1 MVRRPAPL
9 SLIAFALVAVAP
21 ALAFFSGGYFEGPR
35 LVAAIATWALA
46 AAAVLAAPDLRALRG
61 VAAVALAAL
70 AALSAWTALSIT
82 WAPLDQPAVDALERV
97 LLYLAACA
105 AAVLLFADRERA
117 RWLAPVTALGV
128 LVVIGYGVLAR
139 MLPDIVEVT
148 KTITAGGRLD
158 QPLTYWNA
166 EGALAAMGLVL
177 CLHLAGDRTRPDAL
191 RAAASAAAVPL
202 GLGVYL
208 TFSRGVLSALAVG
221 LLVLAVLAPTW
232 AQLRAGALALEAA
245 VLASVAASLLP
256 AVQAGEGEGWTG
268 QGLVMLAACL
278 ALMALA
284 AAMQAHVARAERG
297 AAVRVG
303 PLPAAR
309 VVRRLAAAGA
319 VLSFCAPF
327 AAGAISGSEA
337 KPDPAFGATAER
349 LGSLDSD
356 RYGYWEVALATFADD
371 PLTGI
376 GAGGFR
382 VAWLRERDVPD
393 PARDAHSVELEHLA
407 QLGIVGLGLLLAAFG
422 AVAVAARRV
431 ARADVALGAGP
442 AAALAVWFAHSAIDW
457 DWQMPAL
464 TLVACVLAGGLLGR
478 AQAGPELGEQDP
490 LAA

>member
-1 MVRRPAPL
+1 MPRRPAPL
-9 SLIAFALVAVAP
+9 SLVALALVAVAP
-21 ALAFFSGGYFEGPR
+21 ALAFFTGGYFEGPR
-35 LVAAIATWALA
+35 LVAAIATWILA
-46 AAAVLAAPDLRALRG
+46 AVAVAVAPDLRALHG

-70 AALSAWTALSIT
+70 AALAAWTALSIT

-105 AAVLLFADRERA
+105 AAVLVFADRERA
-117 RWLAPVTALGV
+117 RWLEPLTALGV

-139 MLPDIVEVT
+139 MLPGVVEVS

-166 EGALAAMGLVL
+166 VGALAAMGLVL
-177 CLHLAGDRTRPDAL
+177 CLRLAGDRTRPDAL
-191 RAAASAAAVPL
+191 RAAASAAALPL
-202 GLGVYL
+202 GLGAYL
-208 TFSRGVLSALAVG
+208 TFSRGVLSALGVG
-221 LLVLAVLAPTW
+221 LLVLVVLAPTW
-232 AQLRAGALALEAA
+232 SQLRAGAVALEAA
-245 VLASVAASLLP
+245 VVACVTASLLP
-256 AVQAGEGEGWTG
+256 AVQAGEGEDWTR
-268 QGLVMLAACL
+268 QGLVMLAVSL
-278 ALMALA
+278 ALMAA
-284 AAMQAHVARAERG
+284 AAAVQAHVARAERRE
-297 AAVRVG
+297 VLRLG
-303 PLPAAR
+303 PLPGAR
-309 VVRRLAAAGA
+309 AVRRLAAAGA
-319 VLSFCAPF
+319 VVFFCAPF
-327 AAGAISGSEA
+327 AAGAVTGGGA

-356 RYGYWEVALATFADD
+356 RYGYWEVALETFADD
-371 PLTGI
+371 PVTGI
-376 GAGGFR
+376 GAGNFR

-407 QLGIVGLGLLLAAFG
+407 QLGLVGLALLLAAFG

-431 ARADVALGAGP
+431 ARTDPALGAGA

-478 AQAGPELGEQDP
+478 AQAGAELGEQHP